1 MTRDARR
8 RLSPGDGLLVVLA
21 TGTFLLSAQAL
32 RTPAPHSLTQQPVA
46 AVQPSSTPSPSASAA
61 PAPGALVSAYGAFA
75 VRWSGSCAGSATVG
89 TSRDSG
95 RTWTAATVPLA
106 GLRSLTLGPGGAG
119 TAHGCDDAA
128 VTTVDG
134 GRTWKAATAD
144 KSWRLGTDGEVLT
157 PADAVPKAD
166 PCEEVGPGT
175 ASVVNGISATDAW
188 VLCQRADGADRLL
201 VRTRDGG
208 ATWQRLAG
216 RRPETGLAGD
226 GRVVAMRF
234 TGRSVGVALVSTD
247 RCASGDLRRTADGG
261 AHWTPLPCV
270 ASLDRV
276 LDASFADANLA
287 LAVGVS
293 GSEVVTVRSSDSG
306 QTWTRV

>member
-1 MTRDARR
+1 MT
-8 RLSPGDGLLVVLA
+8 PGDGLLVVLA
-21 TGTFLLSAQAL
+21 AATFLLSARAL
-32 RTPAPHSLTQQPVA
+32 RTPSPHSLTQQPVA
-46 AVQPSSTPSPSASAA
+46 AVQPSSTPSPSVSAEA
-61 PAPGALVSAYGAFA
+61 AAPGALVSAYGAFA
-75 VRWSGSCAGSATVG
+75 VRWSGTCSASTVA

-106 GLRSLTLGPGGAG
+106 GLRSLTLGPGGIG

-128 VTTVDG
+128 VTTLDG
-134 GRTWKAATAD
+134 GRTWKAATAG

-166 PCEEVGPGT
+166 PCEETGAGT
-175 ASVVNGISATDAW
+175 ASVVNGVSATDAW
-188 VLCQRADGADRLL
+188 VLCQRVDGADRLL

-234 TGRSVGVALVSTD
+234 TGRSVGVVLVATD

-270 ASLDRV
+270 TTLDRV
-276 LDASFADANLA
+276 LDASFADANVA
-287 LAVGVS
+287 LAVGMS

-306 QTWTRV
+306 QTWTRA